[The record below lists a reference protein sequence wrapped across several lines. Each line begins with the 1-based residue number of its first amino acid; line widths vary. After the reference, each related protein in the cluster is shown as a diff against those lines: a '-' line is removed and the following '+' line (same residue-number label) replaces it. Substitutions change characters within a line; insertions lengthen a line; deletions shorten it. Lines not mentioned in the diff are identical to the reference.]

1 MKFSSFNFNK
11 KIERKKFFITAA
23 ASFATYTVL
32 RSFPFN
38 LFNGKMENNKIEKQK
53 RDMIKVHPL
62 AVSRKNVG
70 DNNV

>member
-1 MKFSSFNFNK
+1 MKFSTFDFDK

-38 LFNGKMENNKIEKQK
+38 LFNGKMENNKIKKQK
-53 RDMIKVHPL
+53 RDMIKIHPL
-62 AVSRKNVG
+62 AGSRKNVG
-70 DNNV
+70 GNSV